1 RVAFRFGYC
10 RCGASGWRAEW
21 SPASDSRVRGR
32 TSARPPS
39 SRRSTRSFPNRCRA
53 RMNVSRD
60 SIEWLMAASNP
71 LLEFPGLPRFDAVEP
86 THVTPAVD
94 ELLANARATI
104 EAVASDTGP
113 PAWEKIVAPLAD
125 CLDRLD

>member
-1 RVAFRFGYC
+1 M
-10 RCGASGWRAEW
+10 
-21 SPASDSRVRGR
+21 
-32 TSARPPS
+32 SARHRIS
-39 SRRSTRSFPNRCRA
+39 HRSMRNFPNPRRRVHELPLWSNA
-53 RMNVSRD
+53 M
-60 SIEWLMAASNP
+60 LMAASNP

-113 PAWEKIVAPLAD
+113 PTWEKIVAPLAD
-125 CLDRLD
+125 CLDRVDRAWSAVRHLNAVVNTPALRDA